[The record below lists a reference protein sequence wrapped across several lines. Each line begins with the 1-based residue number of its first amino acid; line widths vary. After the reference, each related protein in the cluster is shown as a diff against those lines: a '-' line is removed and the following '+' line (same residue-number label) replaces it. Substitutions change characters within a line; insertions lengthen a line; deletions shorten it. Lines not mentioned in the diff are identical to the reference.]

1 MPTWNER
8 WGERRDRRL
17 TVQRERLK
25 NSQWGPVRSAEGPV
39 ARSCAD
45 ASQTGVFF
53 FLFPLLRLFVLFA
66 SSPFFSYPCEKL
78 ITCGLSLR
86 YLSHGW
92 VLFFPPPF
100 FWSKVQ
106 KQDFERK
113 HKNTEANKNNK
124 VSSALE
130 NESKL
135 NLNHHHWQRQASIC
149 SQWKVMWNILIVK
162 CVRCIHADDICGTFL
177 YTAESTDM
185 EVRTCVFSVA
195 VV

>member
-8 WGERRDRRL
+8 WGERRDGRL

-25 NSQWGPVRSAEGPV
+25 NSQWGPVRSTEGPV

-53 FLFPLLRLFVLFA
+53 FLFPLLLLFVLFA
-66 SSPFFSYPCEKL
+66 SSTYFFIPMWKTHNVWSL
-78 ITCGLSLR
+78 ASLSVSW
-86 YLSHGW
+86 LSS
-92 VLFFPPPF
+92 FFPSFF

-130 NESKL
+130 MSQNWIWMHSPPQAERSFYLESMKS
-135 NLNHHHWQRQASIC
+135 N
-149 SQWKVMWNILIVK
+149 VK
-162 CVRCIHADDICGTFL
+162 HTNC
-177 YTAESTDM
+177 
-185 EVRTCVFSVA
+185 
-195 VV
+195 